1 MLLYII
7 LFIFLVILLFL
18 LRRSGQIGG
27 GSSGKICKADVPTGR
42 RFNAKLY
49 LSSTSSGLISG
60 EGPVTPEDFTKPL
73 NGFLIQPRPEP
84 PVNFNLPDYQ
94 TWLLTQ
100 DPKRLKPFD
109 RSNWRILNRGGRL
122 KPEDT
127 PRRYAPPPRN
137 SEQAFK
143 TLLGPEVQMLPQP
156 EYLGYLPANF
166 NIADEKQ
173 VSMNELNYINPTERL
188 KAWELTH
195 IKNSIK
201 PSRT

>member
-1 MLLYII
+1 MLFYII
-7 LFIFLVILLFL
+7 LFILLVMVLFL
-18 LRRSGQIGG
+18 LRRSRGQLG
-27 GSSGKICKADVPTGR
+27 GSANLCRVDVPIGR

-49 LSSTSSGLISG
+49 RSSTSSGLISR
-60 EGPVTPEDFTKPL
+60 EGPVTPEDFTRPL

-84 PVNFNLPDYQ
+84 PVTFPDYQ
-94 TWLLTQ
+94 TWLLSQ
-100 DPKRLKPFD
+100 DPKWLKPFD

-137 SEQAFK
+137 SEQAFIK
-143 TLLGPEVQMLPQP
+143 LLGPEVQMLPQP

-173 VSMNELNYINPTERL
+173 VSLNELNYINPTERL

-195 IKNSIK
+195 INNSYK
-201 PSRT
+201 G